1 MTTQFTMPAVLKVNL
16 KDQWD
21 LRTTQ
26 RGILEVDQGEIQ
38 MEALA
43 FKGDKGDKGEPGQ
56 TLLVQ
61 EPVPEHSIPTLG
73 DMTEEQIGWAWPI
86 VGKSEAIV
94 YNGVDLV
101 RVPLFDGRQGEPGV
115 SPQIAPETAVVSG
128 TETSLR
134 LVEIAPSVW
143 QLQGTVARGAKGDP
157 GVRGVPGP
165 SAAIQGAED
174 VQGPFVEGQTVVMG
188 PGGKFVAADLAQPS
202 GVYKKSGADSD
213 WSDVDTGSNWTGDT
227 IQLTMLQVPAQD
239 FAWEPEVHGH
249 VEMQYVGIAV
259 RFDAEVRLGSASG
272 PLVALGPGMASTA
285 LLSTWTSRSIQPAA
299 EETTGPA
306 DSRTIVPAGQVAN
319 LYLVLRRVESAAA
332 LRVLARKQRAHLRV
346 RLLPVMS

>member
-1 MTTQFTMPAVLKVNL
+1 MTTQFNMPATLRVNL

-26 RGILEVDQGEIQ
+26 RGILEVDQGQIE
-38 MEALA
+38 MDALA
-43 FKGDKGDKGEPGQ
+43 FKGDKGDKGDTGPS
-56 TLLVQ
+56 LLVQ
-61 EPVPEHSIPTLG
+61 EPVPEHSIPNLG
-73 DMTEEQIGWAWPI
+73 DMTDEQIGWAWPI
-86 VGKSEAIV
+86 VGKPEAIV
-94 YNGVDLV
+94 YNGVELV
-101 RVPLFDGRQGEPGV
+101 RVNLFEGRQGEPGV
-115 SPQIAPETAVVSG
+115 SPQIAAETAVVSG
-128 TETSLR
+128 PSTALSM
-134 LVEIAPSVW
+134 VEIAPNVY
-143 QLQGTVARGAKGDP
+143 QVQGTVAKGDKGAP
-157 GVRGVPGP
+157 GVTGPPGP

-188 PGGKFVAADLAQPS
+188 PAGKFIAADLAQPS

-213 WSDVDTGSNWTGDT
+213 WADVDTGANWTGDT
-227 IQLTMLQVPAQD
+227 IQLTMMQIPAQD

-249 VEMQYVGIAV
+249 VEMQYMGIAV

-272 PLVALGPGMASTA
+272 PLVALGPGMATTSW
-285 LLSTWTSRSIQPAA
+285 LSTWTARSIQPAT
-299 EETTGPA
+299 EETTGPE
-306 DSRTIVPAGQVAN
+306 SSTTIVPAGQVAN